1 MHCESC
7 GTRLPDEARFC
18 WNCGRPAKKRLLKP
32 GLSAIKICKISG
44 TSIDKLF
51 SGRYL
56 RYEARVDGQVIDRTP
71 DIKLGCDTHPVD
83 EEEAFNALLARL
95 LAQGWEPV
103 SSNVGGQINT
113 LHKRLSPGP

>member
-18 WNCGRPAKKRLLKP
+18 WHCGRPAKVRLLKP

-44 TSIDKLF
+44 TSFEKLF

-56 RYEARVDGQVIDRTP
+56 RYEARVDGQVIDQTP
-71 DIKLGCDTHPVD
+71 DIKVGPDTNPVE
-83 EEEAFNALLARL
+83 EEEAFNVLLARL

-103 SSNVGGQINT
+103 SSNAGGQVNT
-113 LHKRLSPGP
+113 LHKRFSLGT

>member
-18 WNCGRPAKKRLLKP
+18 WNCGRPAKKRQLKP
-32 GLSAIKICKISG
+32 AKSAIKICKISG
-44 TSIDKLF
+44 TSVDKFF

-56 RYEARVDGQVIDRTP
+56 RYEARVDGQVIDQTP
-71 DIKLGCDTHPVD
+71 DIKVGSDTHPVD
-83 EEEAFNALLARL
+83 EEEALNVLLARL

-103 SSNVGGQINT
+103 SSNASGQVNT
-113 LHKRLSPGP
+113 LHKRFSQGT